1 MGPVGF
7 GSVNDVDIKA
17 SVKREIN
24 WMNEIPTKCARC
36 GSELDY
42 KPDSPN
48 QLEPGKPIRRWV
60 CGPCMRK
67 NIHKTD

>member
-1 MGPVGF
+1 MVYIDF
-7 GSVNDVDIKA
+7 GCANVVITKL

-67 NIHKTD
+67 NIQKAD